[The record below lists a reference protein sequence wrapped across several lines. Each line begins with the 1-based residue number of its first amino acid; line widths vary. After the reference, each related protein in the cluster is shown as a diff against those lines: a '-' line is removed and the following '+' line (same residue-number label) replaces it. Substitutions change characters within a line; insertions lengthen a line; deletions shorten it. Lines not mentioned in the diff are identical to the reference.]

1 MCLLAEVGFVTSA
14 EFSESHRTLW
24 NNCFQR
30 LGRFACK
37 NGGFAS
43 VGKTFQH
50 PRASPIGNGDKVCV
64 GGGAGFIGSHIAKR
78 LKEAGY
84 KVTAVDWKENEFM
97 EKDEFCDEFILDDA
111 QTRGCLQGM
120 QGLRPGLQPR
130 S

>member
-1 MCLLAEVGFVTSA
+1 MQKLVSSLLQNFQRVT
-14 EFSESHRTLW
+14 EPFGTIVF
-24 NNCFQR
+24 NR

-84 KVTAVDWKENEFM
+84 KVTVVDWKENEFM
-97 EKDEFCDEFILDDA
+97 EKDEFCDEFILDDLRKLEVA
-111 QTRGCLQGM
+111 CM
-120 QGLRPGLQPR
+120 RPGLQPR